1 MYVKQTFALIKGE
14 TIKQDIVCDN
24 YELANQLARNVY
36 GEGAI
41 AVESTQYPI
50 SEGDKYIDG
59 YFYFKDGVTRVP
71 RNNTSDEN
79 ALLAVRKA
87 ENTEMAI
94 AENSVDV
101 DYRLSLLELG
111 LSEG

>member
-1 MYVKQTFALIKGE
+1 MYVKQTFAVILGD

-36 GEGAI
+36 GEDAI

-50 SEGDKYIDG
+50 SLGDKYIDG

-71 RNNTSDEN
+71 RNNTGEEN
-79 ALLAVRKA
+79 ALLAVEKV
-87 ENTEMAI
+87 TELESDI
-94 AENSVDV
+94 ASDNVDM
-101 DYRLSLLELG
+101 DYRLSIIELG
-111 LSEG
+111 LEG

>member
-1 MYVKQTFALIKGE
+1 MYVKQTFAIILGD

-24 YELANQLARNVY
+24 YELANQLARSVY
-36 GEGAI
+36 GEDAI

-71 RNNTSDEN
+71 RNNTGEEN
-79 ALLAVRKA
+79 ALLAVKKVTDL
-87 ENTEMAI
+87 ESDI
-94 AENSVDV
+94 ASDNVDL
-101 DYRLSLLELG
+101 DYRLSMIELG
-111 LSEG
+111 LEG

>member
-1 MYVKQTFALIKGE
+1 MYIKQTFAIIKGE

-36 GEGAI
+36 GEDAI
-41 AVESTQYPI
+41 AVDSTQYPI

-71 RNNTSDEN
+71 RNNTGEEN
-79 ALLAVRKA
+79 AILAVQKA
-87 ENTEMAI
+87 ENLEITI
-94 AENSVDV
+94 AENSVDI
-101 DYRLSLLELG
+101 DYRLSVIELG
-111 LSEG
+111 LEG

>member
-1 MYVKQTFALIKGE
+1 MYIKQTFAIIQGE

-41 AVESTQYPI
+41 AVDSTQYPI

-71 RNNTSDEN
+71 RNNTGEEN
-79 ALLAVRKA
+79 ALLAVNKVNNL
-87 ENTEMAI
+87 ESDI
-94 AENSVDV
+94 ATDNIDL
-101 DYRLSLLELG
+101 DYRLSVIELG
-111 LSEG
+111 LEG

>member
-1 MYVKQTFALIKGE
+1 MYVKQTFALIKDE
-14 TIKQDIVCDN
+14 TVKQDIVCDN

-36 GEGAI
+36 GEDAI

-79 ALLAVRKA
+79 ASIAVQKA
-87 ENTEMAI
+87 NDIEMVI
-94 AENSVDV
+94 AENSVDM